1 MSKKGQRLREF
12 EKNNRDLSFH
22 DSQKERRERHK
33 AIKER
38 KKLKSVDPQEL
49 NSLKSSEK
57 KGKKKN
63 KITNVKRFIGGMII
77 LIFVMSIGASAI
89 KIIKLTGERDRL
101 LETNKQLTELKEDL
115 TAEMGQI
122 NSAEY
127 IEQQARKEL
136 KMIKSGEILFLVD
149 ENSNEEN
156 GK

>member
-12 EKNNRDLSFH
+12 EKNNRDFSFH
-22 DSQKERRERHK
+22 DSQRERRERHQ

-38 KKLKSVDPQEL
+38 KKLKSVDSNDL

-57 KGKKKN
+57 RSKKKH
-63 KITNVKRFIGGMII
+63 KIANVKRFIGGMII
-77 LIFVMSIGASAI
+77 IIFVMSIGLSAF
-89 KIIKLTGERDRL
+89 KIIKLTGERDKL
-101 LETNKQLTELKEDL
+101 LEINKQLTELKEDL

-136 KMIKSGEILFLVD
+136 KMIKSGEILFIVD
-149 ENSNEEN
+149 EDSN
-156 GK
+156 

>member
-63 KITNVKRFIGGMII
+63 STIYCD
-77 LIFVMSIGASAI
+77 
-89 KIIKLTGERDRL
+89 IKLKIANKKVV
-101 LETNKQLTELKEDL
+101 ETRYVHD
-115 TAEMGQI
+115 
-122 NSAEY
+122 S
-127 IEQQARKEL
+127 
-136 KMIKSGEILFLVD
+136 
-149 ENSNEEN
+149 
-156 GK
+156 

>member
-12 EKNNRDLSFH
+12 EKNNMDLSFY

-38 KKLKSVDPQEL
+38 KRLKSVDTQDL

-57 KGKKKN
+57 KSKKKH
-63 KITNVKRFIGGMII
+63 KIANVKRFIGGMIVF
-77 LIFVMSIGASAI
+77 IFVMSIGISAF

-149 ENSNEEN
+149 EDGNEEN
-156 GK
+156 GN

>member
-89 KIIKLTGERDRL
+89 KIIKLQEKGTGFLKQTSSL
-101 LETNKQLTELKEDL
+101 L
-115 TAEMGQI
+115 
-122 NSAEY
+122 S
-127 IEQQARKEL
+127 
-136 KMIKSGEILFLVD
+136 
-149 ENSNEEN
+149 
-156 GK
+156 